1 MVSLGSGKTNLL
13 LNLVKN
19 KRPNIDKIYLCVKGQ
34 FKLNYQLLINGKE
47 NVGIK
52 KLMQQ
57 SKTTK
62 KKRVL
67 ILFDDMIGDL
77 RTNKKLSPIVTK
89 LFLRGKSSIFCLFLY
104 HNLI

>member
-1 MVSLGSGKTNLL
+1 M
-13 LNLVKN
+13 
-19 KRPNIDKIYLCVKGQ
+19 CQGQ

-47 NVGIK
+47 NVGLK

-67 ILFDDMIGDL
+67 IVFDDMIENV
-77 RTNKKLSPIVTK
+77 RSNKKLSPIVTK
-89 LFLRGKSSIFCLFLY
+89 LF
-104 HNLI
+104 

>member
-1 MVSLGSGKTNLL
+1 M
-13 LNLVKN
+13 
-19 KRPNIDKIYLCVKGQ
+19 YLCVKGQ

-67 ILFDDMIGDL
+67 ILFDDVIGDL

>member
-1 MVSLGSGKTNLL
+1 M
-13 LNLVKN
+13 
-19 KRPNIDKIYLCVKGQ
+19 CQGQ
-34 FKLNYQLLINGKE
+34 FKLNYQLVINGKE

-67 ILFDDMIGDL
+67 IVFDDMIGDM
-77 RTNKKLSPIVTK
+77 RTNKK
-89 LFLRGKSSIFCLFLY
+89 
-104 HNLI
+104 